1 MIECQP
7 CNACHRFETHDT
19 DPSSGV
25 SLGEGKQLA
34 PNVALRKLIVGW
46 QEGEAKRSPR

>member
-1 MIECQP
+1 MS
-7 CNACHRFETHDT
+7 ATRFETHDT

-46 QEGEAKRSPR
+46 QEGEAKSGRSSPR